1 MTHPG
6 GPLRIVVGM
15 SGGIAAYKAVGLIRD
30 LVLEGHEVHAVPT
43 ASALRFIGKPTLEA
57 ISRNPVTDEVF
68 DGVAEVRHVALGQ
81 QADVIAI
88 VPATANTIAKLA
100 SGLADDL
107 LGTTVLASSAPL
119 VVAPAMHTGMWE
131 HAATQANVTVLRE
144 RGVIIVG
151 PESGQLTGDDSGPG
165 RLANLAE
172 VRTAITEA
180 ARGNVTHLPLSS
192 EQSTQR
198 DYAGRRVL
206 VTAGGTREPLDPVR
220 FLGNRSSGRQGIAIA
235 DRARLRGA
243 DVTLIG
249 ANLEVDAPDGLRV
262 IPVTSAEELH
272 RACMAELPGHDL
284 IVMAAAVADYRP
296 VSVSETKIA
305 KEDAGDQLTVTL
317 ERTPDILRGLVASA
331 SSEQIIVGFAA
342 ETEPDDERLLDR
354 ARAKLQRKGCD
365 VLVVNRVGWE
375 LGFQRDENEV
385 VVLAR
390 DGEIIQRAAG
400 SKMSVADAILD
411 SVR

>member
-68 DGVAEVRHVALGQ
+68 DGVAEVRHVGLGQ

-131 HAATQANVTVLRE
+131 HASTQANVAVLRE
-144 RGVIIVG
+144 RGTIIVG
-151 PESGQLTGDDSGPG
+151 PDSGQLTGDDSGPG
-165 RLANLAE
+165 RLADLAE

-296 VSVSETKIA
+296 VSVSERKIA

-331 SSEQIIVGFAA
+331 SAEQTIVGFAA

>member
-131 HAATQANVTVLRE
+131 HASTQANVAVLRE
-144 RGVIIVG
+144 RGTIIVG
-151 PESGQLTGDDSGPG
+151 PDSGQLTGDDSGPG
-165 RLANLAE
+165 RLADLAE

-272 RACMAELPGHDL
+272 RACTAELPGHDL

-296 VSVSETKIA
+296 VSVSERKIA

-331 SSEQIIVGFAA
+331 SAEQTTVGFAA